1 MLTLT
6 RSIDSPAI
14 QIGDN
19 IKLYVAQ
26 IRGNQVKLSF
36 DAPQDVP
43 IVRAE
48 LLADQEWHSKGVSSD
63 NR

>member
-14 QIGDN
+14 QIGDD
-19 IKLYVAQ
+19 ITLYVTQ

-36 DAPQDVP
+36 DAPKDVP
-43 IVRAE
+43 IVRTE
-48 LLADQEWHSKGVSSD
+48 LLADQDRH
-63 NR
+63 